1 MRNGAQTIF
10 YGCTEE
16 ISKELRNYKVI
27 ISFKVPILSSLL
39 HYKQREIDITYCLS
53 GFAK

>member
-16 ISKELRNYKVI
+16 ISKELRR
-27 ISFKVPILSSLL
+27 S
-39 HYKQREIDITYCLS
+39 EIGHFIEYCS
-53 GFAK
+53 NRG